1 MSFLV
6 VVSFD
11 IKDAS
16 SKDYENLYNSFEK
29 IGLKRSVKADDG
41 KLYNVPTTTTV
52 VGEFTGQT
60 SAKVRDDLRELV
72 KTAYRINKLTGD
84 FFINVGNNWTWTISS
99 V

>member
-11 IKDAS
+11 IKNGI
-16 SKDYENLYNSFEK
+16 SKDYDNLYNTFDK

-41 KLYNVPTTTTV
+41 KLYKIPTTTTV

-60 SAKVRDDLRELV
+60 SAKVRDDVRELV
-72 KTAYRINKLTGD
+72 KNSYRLNNLSGE
-84 FFINVGNNWTWTISS
+84 FYINVGNNWTWTISS